1 MSSIDQILLLQKKVN
16 TAVEKIKQM
25 NDLVSRL
32 KSENDALRRKCAELT
47 NSLEDKTELVSS
59 MEAEQIQIEE
69 SIKRALDQLDE
80 VENSVL
86 AAGVTNAAVSE
97 NTASVQN
104 AEASQEVSH
113 EETVEPDN
121 QETPPYS
128 GQQETSV
135 PEEKTVVD
143 EVPVGQGRA
152 SLAAVLSNFTPAEK
166 QNPAKTNADANSNG
180 NSIPN
185 PVQTQPVNANL
196 DPLAASFNT
205 PSESEPV
212 STSTYSE
219 NTSEQSTDENS
230 EEAESGESG
239 AQFDIF

>member
-25 NDLVSRL
+25 NDLVSQL

-59 MEAEQIQIEE
+59 MEAEQSQIEE
-69 SIKRALDQLDE
+69 SIRRALDQLDE

-86 AAGVTNAAVSE
+86 ASVVE
-97 NTASVQN
+97 NT
-104 AEASQEVSH
+104 
-113 EETVEPDN
+113 EPVR
-121 QETPPYS
+121 ETPP
-128 GQQETSV
+128 QPEPQETQV
-135 PEEKTVVD
+135 PEQNPVVD

-152 SLAAVLSNFTPAEK
+152 SLSSVLSNFTPSEN
-166 QNPAKTNADANSNG
+166 QNPAKTEGNTNSNVPHI
-180 NSIPN
+180 SN
-185 PVQTQPVNANL
+185 PVYTQPANTNL

-212 STSTYSE
+212 SNPSSDAVSE
-219 NTSEQSTDENS
+219 NVSNQNADENS
-230 EEAESGESG
+230 EEAESGENG